1 MATRPQV
8 LKILIADDSP
18 VYRKLIEN
26 TLFGTGEFSLIFAK
40 TGREALSAY
49 REHKP
54 SIVVTDWMMPD
65 LTGVQLC
72 RLIRKEESCQGS
84 YTYIVILTGN
94 TEKEQIISGLSAGA
108 DEYLTKPFHAG
119 ELLARVAVGKRIVE
133 LQRELENSKRRLEEL
148 ALTDALTGLPNRRAA
163 EDWAC
168 TQLYSADRHGYP
180 LWVALADLDHFK
192 SINDTYGHAA
202 GDEALQAFAATLKG
216 KTRRS
221 DFCARIGG
229 EEFLLILT
237 HIDEGGVRV
246 VTEGIRSQMAQRVL
260 RFGQHEVR
268 ITVSFGVTQFA
279 RNRNQNLADLL
290 TQADEALYSAKRL
303 GRNRVELAGG
313 LGSAIRGTTEI
324 ARSSRFEVLASN

>member
-1 MATRPQV
+1 VATRPKA

-26 TLFGTGEFSLIFAK
+26 TLLGTGDFTLVFAK
-40 TGREALSAY
+40 SGREALVAY
-49 REHKP
+49 REQRP

-72 RLIRKEESCQGS
+72 QLIRKEESEQGS

-94 TEKEQIISGLSAGA
+94 TEKSQIISGLSAGA
-108 DEYLTKPFHAG
+108 DEYLTKPFHEG
-119 ELLARVAVGKRIVE
+119 ELLARVGVGRRIVE
-133 LQRELENSKRRLEEL
+133 LQRELESSKRRLEEL

-163 EDWAC
+163 EEWAC

-192 SINDTYGHAA
+192 TINDTYGHAA

-229 EEFLLILT
+229 EEFLLMLT

-260 RFGQHEVR
+260 KLGQHDVT
-268 ITVSFGVTQFA
+268 ITVSFGVAQLA
-279 RNRNQNLADLL
+279 KNSRQNLGDLL
-290 TQADEALYSAKRL
+290 SRADEALYSAKRR
-303 GRNRVELAGG
+303 GRNRVELASG
-313 LGSAIRGTTEI
+313 LGAATDGVTRSA
-324 ARSSRFEVLASN
+324 RFVAQVL